1 MRLLIS
7 FFIALFLYSA
17 ILFFFVYFILFKK
30 NDNKVK
36 VVYVHQVIEVKNKS
50 IPNPK
55 PKQPNPKPI
64 SKPISKPK
72 PQPKKQEIKTK
83 DNFSKGGDSFEELF
97 KGVDEKIKTTPIKQ
111 KKQNTMTKKKGKS
124 VLEEVKKVTKN
135 LLPTYSIASQVGSKQ
150 DGQYIA
156 NEFGR
161 IWSQMDTKPGDFV
174 SLQIN
179 ISNGSINLSVIATN
193 LDTILL
199 NKFLEKLKTIDT
211 TKIKQFSG
219 VIDFNVKLKD

>member
-30 NDNKVK
+30 NDNEVK
-36 VVYVHQVIEVKNKS
+36 VVYVHQVIEVKNKN
-50 IPNPK
+50 IPK
-55 PKQPNPKPI
+55 PKPLPPKPI
-64 SKPISKPK
+64 SKSKPISKPK
-72 PQPKKQEIKTK
+72 PKQEIKTK
-83 DNFSKGGDSFEELF
+83 DNFSKGGGSFEELF
-97 KGVDEKIKTTPIKQ
+97 KGVDEEIKTTSIKQ
-111 KKQNTMTKKKGKS
+111 KKQNTMTKKKGDS
-124 VLEEVKKVTKN
+124 VLSKVQKVKKT
-135 LLPTYSIASQVGSKQ
+135 LLPTYTLSRKTGSKQ
-150 DGQYIA
+150 DSQYIA
-156 NEFGR
+156 NEFGK

-174 SLQIN
+174 SLQID

-199 NKFLEKLKTIDT
+199 NKFLTKLKTINT
-211 TKIKQFSG
+211 TKIKKFSG